1 MRVTTLPLM
10 LMILTILSGLSGL
23 AGPVQNPA
31 SIHKVDLGKEF
42 RIRNGK
48 VVITRGEGLRIR
60 FKSVLSDSRCPT
72 GAQCGWAGNAEVAIE
87 IAGNNNKQ
95 IVTRLNTQLEPKE
108 VAYNGFKIKLVA
120 LNPHPKVN
128 VPINKRHYEATLI
141 VTRDN

>member
-1 MRVTTLPLM
+1 MKVTTLPLM
-10 LMILTILSGLSGL
+10 LMILIILSGLSGL
-23 AGPVQNPA
+23 AGPVQNSA

-48 VVITRGEGLRIR
+48 LVITRGEKLRIR

-108 VAYNGFKIKLVA
+108 VNYTGFKIKLVA
-120 LNPHPKVN
+120 LNPYPKIN
-128 VPINKRHYEATLI
+128 EPIAKKDYEATLI